1 LVIGIWIERA
11 MSNVCREGF
20 FVIPKIITPAFV
32 AEESNLLLK
41 KGRQMLLG
49 HYEFSVEGNDPN
61 VVEDQCDI

>member
-11 MSNVCREGF
+11 ILNMCREGF
-20 FVIPKIITPAFV
+20 LVIPKIITPASV

-49 HYEFSVEGNDPN
+49 HYEFSVKGINPE